1 MKLKKGIITGIIIVV
16 IAIVAIVSVLF
27 GMGVFKKFD
36 AQGYVSAILDQSFK
50 GDVKGMA
57 NVVEGKTEKEL
68 IQQYEEGV
76 KAFVTKNITTG
87 IELDEEL
94 EAKYI
99 DLCKEIFASMKY
111 EVKSAEKQ
119 ENGEIIVSVEYKAT
133 DVFSRFTAL
142 LAEESAA
149 MTEKVEKGEYQGTV
163 DEINAQMQNDFLNNS
178 YELLKKA
185 HEEAQYGEKETMK
198 FAVKKIENKLY
209 TMDDSQIYEF
219 RVKILGLDA
228 KED

>member
-16 IAIVAIVSVLF
+16 IASVAIVSVLF